1 MRVRCSKVRRVAGVS
16 IYINLVR
23 NIMVVLLM
31 IRLMVMVDTISY
43 QVRSMK
49 VIGVVEW
56 NMELAYSNLQIKMHI
71 RVNLLEM
78 IFMGKGNIYTTMGT
92 YSKDTS
98 KLANVKEVE
107 FLSVLTVDY
116 KKGSGS
122 MINFR
127 YEIVL

>member
-1 MRVRCSKVRRVAGVS
+1 
-16 IYINLVR
+16 
-23 NIMVVLLM
+23 
-31 IRLMVMVDTISY
+31 MVMVDTISY